1 MASPE
6 AEPSSSP
13 SFQGYFDVLLLGKT
27 GMGKSTTGNNM
38 LLDAPEGSDSLTSW
52 TSALLPAEQTDDQNA
67 DTTDHAAAKTQVK
80 ESTADTKA
88 ENAAVKTKVK
98 ESIADTK
105 AENAAVKTKVMES
118 IAGTNKA
125 ENAAAKSEV
134 EESTTLFKLSN
145 TSSPD
150 STSLECALCSNDFAK
165 LRILDTP
172 GFQSSTALQTEG
184 TTAYQANLSI
194 MRQMLRIQARHSL
207 VFNRV
212 LYFLPVRGPLEK
224 ADASFQ
230 EEIKV
235 MKHFFGH
242 DIFQIMI
249 IIATRDPRLSRRG
262 IGFSEE
268 DMQETREAIKCAFD
282 LVFKPKEGEEGPAV
296 PRPPLLYLS
305 INYTGD
311 KILEEIKS
319 IEVENKHGLKLN
331 FQKGTCARC
340 ALRISVVSGKKVC
353 FVDDDSP
360 IQVYEKSNCHP
371 LFLPRHT
378 KLTRILGSVA
388 YIITLGVPL
397 LFGAKWASY
406 FTPDEFC
413 PVCNKQ
419 PGAPGCKPVLQ
430 ECTLPLSKGKTIPI
444 LVDHS
449 SDLDDIRLDNQ

>member
-6 AEPSSSP
+6 ASSSP

-38 LLDAPEGSDSLTSW
+38 LLDAPEGSDSLTAW
-52 TSALLPAEQTDDQNA
+52 TSALLPAEQKDD
-67 DTTDHAAAKTQVK
+67 DDHKAENAAAKTKVKESTKAENAAAKSKVK
-80 ESTADTKA
+80 ESTADP
-88 ENAAVKTKVK
+88 
-98 ESIADTK
+98 
-105 AENAAVKTKVMES
+105 
-118 IAGTNKA
+118 KA

-145 TSSPD
+145 TFSPD

-172 GFQSSTALQTEG
+172 GFQSSTALQREG

-194 MRQMLRIQARHSL
+194 MRQMLRIQARHGL

-224 ADASFQ
+224 ADANFQ

-242 DIFQIMI
+242 EIFQIMI

-262 IGFSEE
+262 VGFSEE
-268 DMQETREAIKCAFD
+268 DMEETQEAIKYAFD

-305 INYTGD
+305 INDSGATVLE
-311 KILEEIKS
+311 KIRS
-319 IEVENKHGLKLN
+319 TEVVNKHGLRLN

-353 FVDDDSP
+353 FVNDDSP
-360 IQVYEKSNCHP
+360 VQVYEKSKCHP

-388 YIITLGVPL
+388 YIVTLGIPR
-397 LFGAKWASY
+397 LFGAKWPSL

-413 PVCNKQ
+413 PACDKQ

-430 ECTLPLSKGKTIPI
+430 ECTVPLSNGKTVPF

-449 SDLDDIRLDNQ
+449 SKLDDIRLDNQ

>member
-6 AEPSSSP
+6 ASSSP

-38 LLDAPEGSDSLTSW
+38 LLDAPDDHGDSLTSW
-52 TSALLPAEQTDDQNA
+52 TSAEHESPAGQQDDGN
-67 DTTDHAAAKTQVK
+67 DHT
-80 ESTADTKA
+80 
-88 ENAAVKTKVK
+88 
-98 ESIADTK
+98 
-105 AENAAVKTKVMES
+105 
-118 IAGTNKA
+118 A
-125 ENAAAKSEV
+125 ENAAAKTKD
-134 EESTTLFKLSN
+134 EESTFPFKQSDKF
-145 TSSPD
+145 SPG

-194 MRQMLRIQARHSL
+194 MRQMLRIQARYGL

-212 LYFLPVRGPLEK
+212 MYFLPVRGPLEK

-242 DIFQIMI
+242 EIFQIMI
-249 IIATRDPRLSRRG
+249 IIATRDPRLSRQG
-262 IGFSEE
+262 VGFNEE
-268 DMQETREAIKCAFD
+268 DIKETQEAIKYAFD
-282 LVFKPKEGEEGPAV
+282 LVFKPKVGEEGPAV
-296 PRPPLLYLS
+296 PRPPLLYLP
-305 INYTGD
+305 IGD
-311 KILEEIKS
+311 NGNTILEKIKS
-319 IEVENKHGLKLN
+319 IEVVNKHGLRLD

-360 IQVYEKSNCHP
+360 VQVYEKSNCHP

-388 YIITLGVPL
+388 YIITLGIPR
-397 LFGAKWASY
+397 LFGAKWPSF

-413 PVCNKQ
+413 PACNKQ

-430 ECTLPLSKGKTIPI
+430 QCTVRLSNGKPAPF

-449 SDLDDIRLDNQ
+449 SKFDDVRLDNQ